1 MYMLIN
7 NLNKS
12 MIDIRYNSYNNIYKI
27 YYETEYIKLI
37 GITININIDHY
48 KKYNNL
54 YYLFIEDIETLEIL
68 KNIENVFQKNIS
80 CNLFRNKSKHEK
92 YIICNSETDMND
104 INDNINIHISKLKY
118 IYNNYVPI
126 INII

>member
-12 MIDIRYNSYNNIYKI
+12 KIDIKYNAYKNIYKI
-27 YYETEYIKLI
+27 YYENEYIKLI
-37 GITININIDHY
+37 GITIEIKIDNY

-54 YYLFIEDIETLEIL
+54 YYLFIDDIETLKIL
-68 KNIENVFQKNIS
+68 NNIESVFQQNIS
-80 CNLFRNKSKHEK
+80 CNLFKNKSKHQK
-92 YIICNSETDMND
+92 YIICNSETN
-104 INDNINIHISKLKY
+104 INDNKNINIHISKLKY